1 MKKFYYI
8 ISVLMLLA
16 TACQQ
21 EDVCSP
27 EDNVPVNVVYQVQM
41 GDDLQS
47 RAIGDGSE
55 VDELVVGIFRDG
67 EFVNKLTFKDEA
79 DGTKDRIFENITI
92 PMMMKE
98 TYDLVFWAQ
107 KSENGIY
114 TIEDGLNVKI
124 DYLKYTQFSVA
135 NNFDAF
141 TGKQDNV
148 SVYNPGNKNITL
160 KRPFAQLNVLASHT
174 SNIGTVEFTIDKVY
188 TSYNLYTGEA
198 TEGVQTFTIFPNGNE
213 TERVNATTYHYLAS
227 VFLLAPETVSLIG
240 GIYNGNNE
248 EIKDLN
254 VQGLTLQA
262 NNRTNLL
269 YNLNNN

>member
-47 RAIGDGSE
+47 RAIGDGKQ
-55 VDELVVGIFRDG
+55 VDELIVGIFRDG
-67 EFVNKLTFKDEA
+67 VFVNKLTFKDEA
-79 DGTKDRIFENITI
+79 DGTKDQKFENITI

-107 KSENGIY
+107 KSGNGIY
-114 TIEDGLNVKI
+114 TIANGFNVNI
-124 DYLKYTQFSVA
+124 NYLAYTKFSDA

-141 TGKQDNV
+141 TGKQKNV

-160 KRPFAQLNVLASHT
+160 KRPFAQLNVLASQA
-174 SNIGTVEFTIDKVY
+174 SNAGKVEFTIDKVY
-188 TSYNLYTGEA
+188 TSYNPYTNVAIENQQ
-198 TEGVQTFTIFPNGNE
+198 EFSIVPDGNE
-213 TERVNATTYHYLAS
+213 TERINATTYHYLAS
-227 VFLLAPETVSLIG
+227 VFLLAPETVNLTG
-240 GIYNGNNE
+240 GIYNGNKK
-248 EIKDLN
+248 IKDLN
-254 VQGLTLQA
+254 VQGLTLQV